1 MSKTLC
7 LSLPDSIWQKLVWI
21 NKPQEAIREATD
33 FWLWAHEQSSQYQDD
48 MAMQLLDEFY
58 ASRSPNKSLQETK
71 KKQYFSRILAKKID
85 DGKTIKKT
93 IYDYSASCEC
103 NETDQLLH
111 SQLLELGINVSFE
124 EKLILIDI
132 KKIEKTPLFSEVN
145 VTFFNNINELI
156 YDADWWVYRVE
167 FFKGK

>member
-7 LSLPDSIWQKLVWI
+7 LSLPDSIWQKLDWI
-21 NKPQEAIREATD
+21 NKPQVIIREATA

-48 MAMQLLDEFY
+48 MAIQLLDEFY
-58 ASRSPNKSLQETK
+58 ASKSPNINLKEIK

-85 DGKTIKKT
+85 DVKTIKKT

-111 SQLLELGINVSFE
+111 SKLLDIGINVSFE

-145 VTFFNNINELI
+145 VGFFNDKNELI
-156 YDADWWVYRVE
+156 YDADWWIYRVE
-167 FFKGK
+167 FF